1 MIRSGILFL
10 LGCIPLSSAAQGLQN
25 NGAYIVMNGA
35 AANIYIDGSAG
46 GYTSNG
52 AGVINPLVN
61 GPTVTLLGNWTNNAG
76 NFGFGAEGV
85 TVVMAGA
92 NQTIGGSSTT
102 TFYNLTLQGSGTKTL
117 NYISRTGGI
126 GPSFNGVLNLGS
138 RPLDLNGFRL
148 EIRNPANTAITSTTG
163 YIQSETNASYN
174 PSQLYWYIGANT
186 GTYVMPFGVAA
197 TQLPLTVNLTS
208 GMVPGAYFYAST
220 RATATSAN
228 TPWTTGVS
236 HMFDPTLLQDGSD
249 EAVIDRWWDFEF
261 SSAVTADVTF
271 SYRGSENTLQV
282 PYNTGNL
289 GAQWWATGWF
299 PDNSNIGS
307 SPAVLAGVGNVTAS
321 GLVFPAST
329 VTPMVLS
336 SVQAPLP
343 IELTS
348 FTANCNNQEV
358 IKWSTA
364 SEMNNDYFTVQRSD
378 DGTAFHDIGQVNGS
392 GTTTQLHNYS
402 FIDPQPV
409 TGAAYYR
416 LKQTDLNG
424 QFSISAVIAGE
435 NCAGSDNY
443 FDAYH
448 SGNGIDILMNVQQDD
463 DYSVTVFDDR
473 GRVIIIQDISAA
485 KGANHFLL
493 NGAVPATG
501 IYLVRITGKDGN
513 SFIKRLFI
521 AVE

>member
-1 MIRSGILFL
+1 MKRSGILFL
-10 LGCIPLSSAAQGLQN
+10 LGCIPLLSAAQGLQN
-25 NGAYIVMNGA
+25 NSAYIVMNGA
-35 AANIYIDGSAG
+35 SSNIYIDGAAG
-46 GYTSNG
+46 NYTSNG

-92 NQTIGGSSTT
+92 NQTIGGASTT
-102 TFYNLTLQGSGTKTL
+102 TFYNLTLTGSGTKTL
-117 NYISRTGGI
+117 SNISRSGGI
-126 GPSFNGVLNLGS
+126 GPAFNGVLSLGS
-138 RPLDLNGFRL
+138 RPLDLNGSRF
-148 EIRNPANTAITSTTG
+148 EVKNPATSAITATTG
-163 YIQSETNASYN
+163 YIQSETNAAFN

-186 GTYVMPFGVAA
+186 GNYVMPFGVAA
-197 TQLPLTVNLTS
+197 TQIPLSVNVTT
-208 GMVPGAYFYAST
+208 GMSPGSFFYAST

-228 TPWTTGVS
+228 TPWTSGVT
-236 HMFDPTLLQDGSD
+236 HMFDPTLAQDGSD
-249 EAVIDRWWDFEF
+249 EAVIDRWWEF
-261 SSAVTADVTF
+261 GFSGASTANVTF

-289 GAQWWATGWF
+289 GAQYWATGWF

-307 SPAVLAGVGNVTAS
+307 SPAVLAGVGTVTAAA
-321 GLVFPAST
+321 LVFPAGA
-329 VTPMVLS
+329 VMPMVLS

-348 FTANCNNQEV
+348 FTANCHNHEV

-378 DGTAFHDIGQVNGS
+378 DGAAFYDIGQVNGS
-392 GTTTQLHNYS
+392 GTTTQLHSYS

-409 TGAAYYR
+409 AGAAYYR
-416 LKQTDLNG
+416 LKQTDFNG

-435 NCAGSDNY
+435 TCAGSDNS

-448 SGNGIDILMNVQQDD
+448 SGNGIDILMNIQQDD
-463 DYSVTVFDDR
+463 DYSVAVFDDR
-473 GRVIIIQDISAA
+473 GRMIVSQDMPAE
-485 KGANHFLL
+485 KGANHFLI
-493 NGAVPATG
+493 NAAIPATG

-513 SFIKRLFI
+513 SFVKRLFI